1 MTLTIYSEDFDQEDS
16 VSDGLSGRIFLDPN
30 CGEKEGR
37 GIPFGRDLSEAL
49 KRISRENI
57 PVEEILFCYVDG
69 EDQVFR
75 RFFVVKN
82 KDFMLCNYNSNK
94 YEMM

>member
-1 MTLTIYSEDFDQEDS
+1 MTLTIYSEDFDRKDS

-30 CGEKEGR
+30 GREKEGR
-37 GIPFGRDLSEAL
+37 GIPFGRNLSEAL
-49 KRISRENI
+49 GRISRENI

-75 RFFVVKN
+75 RFFVT
-82 KDFMLCNYNSNK
+82 
-94 YEMM
+94 